1 MDQARSGKFIAEKR
15 KETGMTQKELAKQL
29 GISDK
34 AISKWECGRGMPD
47 HSIMVPL
54 CDLLGITVNELLIGE
69 TLTENDYSESSK
81 DIVLTL
87 VKEKEA
93 LKRKSKKSLFSCVMA
108 IASAAILFSLMSLP
122 VPLRHKWVYFWDPL
136 TLIMDP
142 VLVLIMLLA
151 TGNTKHFFHAFQIIR
166 KKDVDRN
173 QLFPPLQAVKLAIVS
188 FLLGGGLLTV
198 FDMIFVLGTMTDKPG
213 KGIAVTLLTTL
224 YGMLSALILLPFKY
238 RLESKMEEMHEKSDQ
253 S

>member
-1 MDQARSGKFIAEKR
+1 MEQAKSGKFIAEKR
-15 KETGMTQKELAKQL
+15 KEKGMTQKELAKQL
-29 GISDK
+29 GVGDK

-47 HSIMVPL
+47 HSFMVPL

-69 TLTENDYSESSK
+69 TVPENDYNESSK

-87 VKEKEA
+87 MKEKEA
-93 LKRKSKKSLFSCVMA
+93 LKRKSRTNLFSCAMA
-108 IASAAILFSLMSLP
+108 IVSAAILFSLMSLP
-122 VPLRHKWVYFWDPL
+122 VPLRHKWVYFWNPL

-151 TGNTKHFFHAFQIIR
+151 TGHAKHFFQVFRIIR
-166 KKDVDRN
+166 KKDADRN
-173 QLFPPLQAVKLAIVS
+173 QLFPPLQAVKLAIAS

-198 FDMIFVLGTMTDKPG
+198 FDMIFVLGTMTDEPE
-213 KGIAVTLLTTL
+213 KGIAVSLLTTL